1 MTNNK
6 TIIYREYYEGNKE
19 KRFLLGT
26 KGKKTLLVIGLNPS
40 VADRETNDLT
50 IKKVSTFAERN
61 SFDSFIMLNLYAQR
75 TTYPNHLHQELD
87 IQLHNENLKHVLQIV
102 SIKDNVSILAA
113 WGEKIIIRNYFPLC
127 LQSIYEA
134 IGKSK
139 FEWFKIG
146 EKSTNS
152 GHPRHPSRMS
162 YSNALTPFDI
172 TTYIKWITDKNAS
185 KQQIK

>member
-1 MTNNK
+1 MTDNK
-6 TIIYREYYEGNKE
+6 TITDREYYEGDKE

-75 TTYPNHLHQELD
+75 TTYPNHLHQELN
-87 IQLHNENLKHVLQIV
+87 IELHNENLKHILQII
-102 SIKDNVSILAA
+102 SIKNNVSVLAA
-113 WGEKIIIRNYFPLC
+113 WGEKISARSYFPFC

-134 IGKSK
+134 IAKSK
-139 FEWFKIG
+139 LEWFKIG
-146 EKSTNS
+146 EKPTKS
-152 GHPRHPSRMS
+152 GHPRHPSRIS
-162 YSNALTPFDI
+162 YSNAFTPFDI
-172 TTYIKWITDKNAS
+172 STYIKWLMDKTPAGN
-185 KQQIK
+185 K